1 MAFQKRL
8 GALATILVVI
18 FVALYARQHG
28 LLQPDAVIRFHAA
41 HPVSAFASFLLIY
54 ALAAFVAVPTLPLN
68 LASGVLWG
76 PWWGGVISTAGS
88 TVGAIAALYSARLL
102 FGRLLARQF
111 NSSVVTWLQGEFEEK
126 GWRSIA
132 FLRLNPVFPTGV
144 LNYMIGLTAIDV
156 KTYAWATFFFLLP
169 PSFAVAL
176 IGHELGTFAMTGDAR
191 RWVQRLILVSAAVV
205 ILVALRYT
213 ARYLDRAR

>member
-1 MAFQKRL
+1 MAFRKRL
-8 GALATILVVI
+8 GMLAAVFLIVT
-18 FVALYARQHG
+18 VALYVRRHG
-28 LLQPDAVIRFHAA
+28 LLQPDVVLRYQAT
-41 HPVSAFASFLLIY
+41 HPASACASFLLIY
-54 ALAAFVAVPTLPLN
+54 AIAAFVAVPTLPLN
-68 LASGVLWG
+68 LVSGVLWG

-88 TVGAIAALYSARLL
+88 TVGAIAAFYSARLL
-102 FGRLLARQF
+102 FGRPLARRF
-111 NSSVVTWLQGEFEEK
+111 NNSVVTWLQGEFEEK

-132 FLRLNPVFPTGV
+132 FLRLNPALPTGV

-205 ILVALRYT
+205 ILVALRCT